1 MVLNHHVLT
10 RQKSFQDQ
18 DMAIMSSSIFITKGK
33 FLKSPSPS
41 SRFESKTKVHRI
53 SSKRGE
59 RAVNKVILNHKEPV
73 VPIFQEIGNPLIDL
87 DSFIFL

>member
-41 SRFESKTKVHRI
+41 SRFES
-53 SSKRGE
+53 SFSKSQSPSR
-59 RAVNKVILNHKEPV
+59 RFSIAAA
-73 VPIFQEIGNPLIDL
+73 DL
-87 DSFIFL
+87 TATDQRLRFIE

>member
-18 DMAIMSSSIFITKGK
+18 GMAIISSSIFLTKGK

-41 SRFESKTKVHRI
+41 SRFE
-53 SSKRGE
+53 
-59 RAVNKVILNHKEPV
+59 
-73 VPIFQEIGNPLIDL
+73 
-87 DSFIFL
+87 